1 MRTKNI
7 ALIALT
13 IMLSIHIQR
22 IEACTRAVYIGP
34 DNLIV
39 TGRTMDW
46 KEDIMS
52 NLYVFPRGIQRAG
65 YNKGETVTWTS
76 KYGSVIATGYDI
88 GTCDGMNEK
97 GLVASLLFLPES
109 VYKRLGDKRPVMGIS
124 IWTQYVLD
132 NFATVREAVD
142 ELKKEIDSI
151 ISDAETYG
159 LNALFLQVRP
169 CADAIYPSRI
179 FPSSAY
185 ICGKQSGELPL
196 DVLDYFI
203 AAAHAKNIDVH
214 AWINPYRVTCASSS
228 GYNEDTLAAEN
239 PAVLHPEWVVRHSW
253 TENGVRKYACFFN
266 PALPEVRK
274 LICDGVE
281 ELIANYDI
289 DGIHFDDYFYPT
301 TDAAFDKAS
310 YEKYCADAKNPIA
323 LDDWR
328 RANVNTL
335 LAGCRAAIK
344 SIGGERVDFSISP
357 AASIEKNYS
366 EYYADVKLWV
376 KDGIVDTI
384 IPQLYFGFEYPIREF
399 RFDNLMD
406 SWAELA
412 AENKAVKLAVG
423 LAPYKLGT
431 DSEPDSAEW
440 KNGTDIVAR
449 QIKACLDSEAV
460 TGYVLF
466 SYTSVFSDSEQAHE
480 QLDKIKEA
488 TTATN
493 SQQQQSVQ

>member
-1 MRTKNI
+1 MVRFGGIYLNP
-7 ALIALT
+7 AESAVRELI
-13 IMLSIHIQR
+13 I
-22 IEACTRAVYIGP
+22 
-34 DNLIV
+34 N
-39 TGRTMDW
+39 
-46 KEDIMS
+46 
-52 NLYVFPRGIQRAG
+52 GIR
-65 YNKGETVTWTS
+65 ELLS
-76 KYGSVIATGYDI
+76 KY
-88 GTCDGMNEK
+88 
-97 GLVASLLFLPES
+97 
-109 VYKRLGDKRPVMGIS
+109 
-124 IWTQYVLD
+124 
-132 NFATVREAVD
+132 TV
-142 ELKKEIDSI
+142 
-151 ISDAETYG
+151 
-159 LNALFLQVRP
+159 
-169 CADAIYPSRI
+169 
-179 FPSSAY
+179 
-185 ICGKQSGELPL
+185 
-196 DVLDYFI
+196 
-203 AAAHAKNIDVH
+203 
-214 AWINPYRVTCASSS
+214 
-228 GYNEDTLAAEN
+228 
-239 PAVLHPEWVVRHSW
+239 
-253 TENGVRKYACFFN
+253 
-266 PALPEVRK
+266 
-274 LICDGVE
+274 DGV
-281 ELIANYDI
+281 
-289 DGIHFDDYFYPT
+289 HFDDYFYPT

-399 RFDNLMD
+399 CFDNLMD

-488 TTATN
+488 TAATN